1 MSVRMIGYGLAILI
15 GVSLGLIGGGGSILA
30 VPILRYVLGMPAK
43 EAIASSLIIVGAVS
57 FLGVIPHW
65 KLGNVNLKTAATFAP
80 SAMAGSYLGAQLAGL
95 PIVTDSFQL
104 VTFGVVMLA
113 AATLMIRGGA
123 AHKPSQRRPA
133 QKFPQARPPTPPPAN
148 PQPHASVPVI
158 HPPLPESVA
167 APSVSPAWDWG
178 RLGAIAA
185 EGLGV
190 GILTGFVGVGGGF
203 LIVPALVLVGK
214 TPMKEAIGTSLLLIG
229 VNSVAGVAGYL
240 GQVQIDWMVT
250 GGMAIAAALG
260 IHVGARLSRIV
271 DGKQLQQGF
280 GYFVLAVATFV
291 LIQR

>member
-1 MSVRMIGYGLAILI
+1 MSVRIIGYGLAILI

-80 SAMAGSYLGAQLAGL
+80 FAMAGSYLGAQLAGL
-95 PIVTDSFQL
+95 PMVTDAVQL
-104 VTFGVVMLA
+104 VTFGIVMLA
-113 AATLMIRGGA
+113 AATLMIRGRPA
-123 AHKPSQRRPA
+123 RKPSPQRRAPNLA
-133 QKFPQARPPTPPPAN
+133 PEQSPTSPSSQPPA
-148 PQPHASVPVI
+148 AVPAT
-158 HPPLPESVA
+158 HPPLAESVA
-167 APSVSPAWDWG
+167 APPTASPAVAWG
-178 RLGAIAA
+178 RLTAIAA

-240 GQVQIDWMVT
+240 GQVQIDWTVT
-250 GGMAIAAALG
+250 VGMAIAAALG
-260 IHVGARLSRIV
+260 INIGARLSRIV

-280 GYFVLAVATFV
+280 GYFVLAVAAFV

>member
-1 MSVRMIGYGLAILI
+1 MSVRIIGYGLAILI

-57 FLGVIPHW
+57 FLGVVPHW

-80 SAMAGSYLGAQLAGL
+80 LAMAGSYLGAQLAGL
-95 PIVTDSFQL
+95 PMVTDTVQL
-104 VTFGVVMLA
+104 VTFGIVMLA
-113 AATLMIRGGA
+113 AATLMIRGGSA
-123 AHKPSQRRPA
+123 RKQSQRRLA
-133 QKFPQARPPTPPPAN
+133 QNLPQATPPSPH
-148 PQPHASVPVI
+148 PQPHPSVPVTDPALAESAAPPAS
-158 HPPLPESVA
+158 PPL
-167 APSVSPAWDWG
+167 DWV

-190 GILTGFVGVGGGF
+190 GVLTGFVGVGGGF

-240 GQVQIDWMVT
+240 GQVQIDWTVT

-260 IHVGARLSRIV
+260 INVGARLSRVV